1 MAALT
6 NNYLIFHFLNSTL
19 CKDGLCKLKDSDGD
33 GGGRQGKWK
42 MDNFEKVHKGTESFT
57 PNFPIEI
64 SEGRGSYLQL
74 VIVPCVE
81 MERFHLLDWNKPKRL
96 VLNFESVELIYSSW
110 TKRHDGICK
119 NSVWLYCDGGSS
131 SIRLQKICV
140 GEIIEDDSSATLLVQ
155 CNRHSRKKPKD
166 WRSLTDVSRLCWQKK
181 TNISNEYRKGQL
193 SVRNSFLLLLPVK
206 RKFFLS
212 TVTKVLSD
220 S

>member
-1 MAALT
+1 MEGEGRGNEKWTILKK
-6 NNYLIFHFLNSTL
+6 ST
-19 CKDGLCKLKDSDGD
+19 KA
-33 GGGRQGKWK
+33 Q
-42 MDNFEKVHKGTESFT
+42 SFT
-57 PNFPIEI
+57 PNSFPIEI

-81 MERFHLLDWNKPKRL
+81 MERFHLLDWNNPKRL

-166 WRSLTDVSRLCWQKK
+166 WRSLTDVPRLCWQKK
-181 TNISNEYRKGQL
+181 KNISNEYRKGQL
-193 SVRNSFLLLLPVK
+193 SIQSVRNSFLLLLPVK

>member
-1 MAALT
+1 MEGEGRGNEKWTILKK
-6 NNYLIFHFLNSTL
+6 ST
-19 CKDGLCKLKDSDGD
+19 KA
-33 GGGRQGKWK
+33 Q
-42 MDNFEKVHKGTESFT
+42 SFT
-57 PNFPIEI
+57 PNSFPIEI

-140 GEIIEDDSSATLLVQ
+140 GEIIEDDSSATLSSVQ
-155 CNRHSRKKPKD
+155 QALKEETKGLKKPY
-166 WRSLTDVSRLCWQKK
+166 WCAQIVLAKK
-181 TNISNEYRKGQL
+181 KNISNEYRKGQL
-193 SVRNSFLLLLPVK
+193 SIQSVRNSFLLLLPVK

>member
-1 MAALT
+1 MEGEGRGNEKWTILKK
-6 NNYLIFHFLNSTL
+6 ST
-19 CKDGLCKLKDSDGD
+19 KA
-33 GGGRQGKWK
+33 Q
-42 MDNFEKVHKGTESFT
+42 SFT
-57 PNFPIEI
+57 PNSFPIEI

-119 NSVWLYCDGGSS
+119 NSVWLYCDRGSS

-166 WRSLTDVSRLCWQKK
+166 WRSLTDVPRLCWQKK
-181 TNISNEYRKGQL
+181 KNISNEYRKGQL
-193 SVRNSFLLLLPVK
+193 SIQSVRNSFLLLLPVK

>member
-1 MAALT
+1 MEGEGRGNEKWTILKK
-6 NNYLIFHFLNSTL
+6 ST
-19 CKDGLCKLKDSDGD
+19 KA
-33 GGGRQGKWK
+33 QI
-42 MDNFEKVHKGTESFT
+42 FT
-57 PNFPIEI
+57 PNSFPIEI

-81 MERFHLLDWNKPKRL
+81 MERFHLLDWNNPKRL

-140 GEIIEDDSSATLLVQ
+140 GGNNRGRFFCYSLSSVQ
-155 CNRHSRKKPKD
+155 QALKEETKGLKKPY
-166 WRSLTDVSRLCWQKK
+166 WCAQIVLAKK
-181 TNISNEYRKGQL
+181 KNISNEYRKGQL
-193 SVRNSFLLLLPVK
+193 SIQSVRNRFLLLLPVK

>member
-1 MAALT
+1 MEGEGKGNEKWTILKK
-6 NNYLIFHFLNSTL
+6 ST
-19 CKDGLCKLKDSDGD
+19 KA
-33 GGGRQGKWK
+33 Q
-42 MDNFEKVHKGTESFT
+42 SFT
-57 PNFPIEI
+57 SNSFPIEI

-140 GEIIEDDSSATLLVQ
+140 GEIIEEDSSATLLVQ

-181 TNISNEYRKGQL
+181 KNISNEYRKGQL

>member
-1 MAALT
+1 MEGEGRGNEKWTILKK
-6 NNYLIFHFLNSTL
+6 ST
-19 CKDGLCKLKDSDGD
+19 KA
-33 GGGRQGKWK
+33 Q
-42 MDNFEKVHKGTESFT
+42 SFT
-57 PNFPIEI
+57 PNSFPIEI

-81 MERFHLLDWNKPKRL
+81 MERFHLLDWNNPKRL

-166 WRSLTDVSRLCWQKK
+166 WRSLTDVPRLCWQKK
-181 TNISNEYRKGQL
+181 KNILNEYRKGQL
-193 SVRNSFLLLLPVK
+193 SIQSVRNSFLLLLPVK

>member
-1 MAALT
+1 MEGEGRGNEKWTILKK
-6 NNYLIFHFLNSTL
+6 ST
-19 CKDGLCKLKDSDGD
+19 KA
-33 GGGRQGKWK
+33 Q
-42 MDNFEKVHKGTESFT
+42 SFT
-57 PNFPIEI
+57 PNSFPIEI
-64 SEGRGSYLQL
+64 SEGRGRYLQL

-166 WRSLTDVSRLCWQKK
+166 WRSLTDVPRLCWQKK
-181 TNISNEYRKGQL
+181 TNISNEHRKGQL
-193 SVRNSFLLLLPVK
+193 SIQSVRNSFLLLLPVK